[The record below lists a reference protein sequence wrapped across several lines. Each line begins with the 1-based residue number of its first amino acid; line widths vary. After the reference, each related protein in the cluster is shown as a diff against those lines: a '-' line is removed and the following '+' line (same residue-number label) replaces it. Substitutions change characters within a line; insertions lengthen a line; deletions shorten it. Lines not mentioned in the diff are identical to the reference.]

1 MSGGKVTLNAPTGID
16 YKTPANMNVQSRNMD
31 LSDHNR
37 IHGCLE
43 SETGTFVD
51 KNGVALGTHTHNKGA
66 KPDPRSKDG
75 ICVNDSYGLE
85 EDFETTL
92 EELDP
97 TELTERDRLLLCLPE
112 IAEHEAARAHNHDD
126 ARGWMYLRSM
136 LHKWFSGPGN
146 ANADASPSAFW
157 VDWDWMMRYEQ
168 ACDAYEALIKSKIF
182 NIKARN
188 QLGKILKNMVA

>member
-66 KPDPRSKDG
+66 KPEQIG
-75 ICVNDSYGLE
+75 G
-85 EDFETTL
+85 
-92 EELDP
+92 
-97 TELTERDRLLLCLPE
+97 
-112 IAEHEAARAHNHDD
+112 
-126 ARGWMYLRSM
+126 RGKVAITSI
-136 LHKWFSGPGN
+136 KP
-146 ANADASPSAFW
+146 W
-157 VDWDWMMRYEQ
+157 VAVRGQM
-168 ACDAYEALIKSKIF
+168 ACW
-182 NIKARN
+182 
-188 QLGKILKNMVA
+188 